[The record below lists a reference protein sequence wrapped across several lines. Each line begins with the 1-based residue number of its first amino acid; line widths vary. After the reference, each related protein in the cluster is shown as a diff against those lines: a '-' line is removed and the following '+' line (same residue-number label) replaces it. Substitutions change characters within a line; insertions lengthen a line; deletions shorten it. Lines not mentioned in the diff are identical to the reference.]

1 MRSLASQ
8 LFDTPTVVSTNSE
21 DNVVDT
27 TSTSQTQTAT
37 ALIPYVPANLLNLA
51 FIQSTTTAFA
61 QQGFQYIGGAFVQ
74 GFGMLFER
82 LNPLLEDFVSGVID
96 TQLSPTTAGGNSTD
110 LNDIERTRTYDKNH
124 SKYKNKTPSGEK
136 VYSSSS
142 RKYPLSARASRSAN
156 STPRTTDLFSPRSPP
171 PSLPSSVLRSLPAPT
186 GTETNTS
193 LRTTATELYEQLRKD
208 ESTAIETFREE
219 GDRSTP
225 AGLGI
230 LENELPEPSWAAVV
244 AGRVGDNTGMNE
256 CADNADS
263 VISNQNLEGSEQQ
276 QEQLRASGEIDDQNA
291 MEGSE
296 LQQQEKLLGERASGE
311 IDDQNAIEGSEQ
323 QQQQEQLLGERAN
336 GEIDDQNVMYVMDD
350 ALEPAYCSSDDVPY

>member
-1 MRSLASQ
+1 M
-8 LFDTPTVVSTNSE
+8 
-21 DNVVDT
+21 
-27 TSTSQTQTAT
+27 
-37 ALIPYVPANLLNLA
+37 
-51 FIQSTTTAFA
+51 
-61 QQGFQYIGGAFVQ
+61 Q

-96 TQLSPTTAGGNSTD
+96 TQLSPTTSGGNSTD

-124 SKYKNKTPSGEK
+124 SKYLNKTPSGEK

-142 RKYPLSARASRSAN
+142 RKDPLSARASRSAN

-171 PSLPSSVLRSLPAPT
+171 PSLPSSALRSLPAPT
-186 GTETNTS
+186 GTKTNAS
-193 LRTTATELYEQLRKD
+193 LRTTATELYEQLCKD

-230 LENELPEPSWAAVV
+230 LENELPEPPSWAAVV
-244 AGRVGDNTGMNE
+244 AGRVGDDTGMNE

-276 QEQLRASGEIDDQNA
+276 QEQLRASGDIDDQNA
-291 MEGSE
+291 MERSE
-296 LQQQEKLLGERASGE
+296 LQQQEQLLGERASGE
-311 IDDQNAIEGSEQ
+311 IDDQNAMERSE
-323 QQQQEQLLGERAN
+323 L
-336 GEIDDQNVMYVMDD
+336 
-350 ALEPAYCSSDDVPY
+350 